1 MIDFIKEEDKQKH
14 IIVSVVLTIL
24 ISLSYIK
31 LFSMYFYTGIFW
43 GGVSTTLIG
52 VGKEVYDYIDYG
64 LFSWGDIKADL
75 IGVALGVVI
84 LISFSLVVL

>member
-1 MIDFIKEEDKQKH
+1 MINFIKEEDKQKH
-14 IIVSVVLTIL
+14 IVVSVILTIL

-31 LFSMYFYTGIFW
+31 LFSIYFYTGIFW

-52 VGKEVYDYIDYG
+52 VGKEVYDYVDYG
-64 LFSWGDIKADL
+64 LFSWKDIIADL
-75 IGVALGVVI
+75 IGVVLGVVI